1 MFDNDLV
8 ALHNQLEELSED
20 SGKLQAKY
28 PGPNATHISEQLAV
42 VRNNWDNLQERAKA
56 HKHTLR
62 SNYQLQLFGLSCQDL
77 VSWCSHLKIMLIS
90 EEKVSNVAE
99 AQRLK
104 SEHEILK
111 SEIEAKEEDF
121 KDLVAA
127 SQQMEADA
135 NPFIDEVVTKQ
146 AHVLREREG
155 LHMAWQQK
163 KVYLDQLLDLHF
175 FLRDTKQILAFYGS
189 QERIVNRTGK
199 QDQFEIVS
207 YYYIS

>member
-1 MFDNDLV
+1 MRCHLTEFFDVFSYFCTVFDNDLV

-104 SEHEILK
+104 VELCT
-111 SEIEAKEEDF
+111 
-121 KDLVAA
+121 A
-127 SQQMEADA
+127 SVPRSSSKYHCSD
-135 NPFIDEVVTKQ
+135 K
-146 AHVLREREG
+146 
-155 LHMAWQQK
+155 
-163 KVYLDQLLDLHF
+163 
-175 FLRDTKQILAFYGS
+175 
-189 QERIVNRTGK
+189 TGT
-199 QDQFEIVS
+199 S
-207 YYYIS
+207 